1 MSTRTRQSD
10 LLENDWA
17 TNNKEYF
24 HNPKRSQMVKG
35 RAFFISFR
43 SWNIIFQ
50 KMLVKGFLRVGMWVK
65 AEGETIP
72 FVARAKSVLSVFWH
86 STSRTQTLWFL
97 PIPFFPPSPYLS
109 IHLSIR
115 SSKAQTLSL
124 ARIGGT
130 VYIRQTRFLPSWGR
144 ETSNRKQTIK

>member
-65 AEGETIP
+65 AE